1 MEEAIVV
8 PFGMNYK
15 KNSLKYK
22 RVMLCTAKKPSPGT
36 TALHY
41 GDLRPPMGLGYIAA
55 LLEKYGIEVII
66 VDNYV
71 EEQDMVKAIDDFNP
85 DIIGLYMHTPGY
97 YVALDLIDEI
107 KRITNVPLVVGGPH
121 ASLCPETIPDKVDY
135 ICQGEGEFVMLELC
149 RGTDFPRLIDNAISG
164 RIKKL
169 DDMPFPDYNHFWGK
183 NYNWRFDMYGNDS
196 SKVFTMHTSRSCPY
210 RCSFCGVD
218 AIWTRRYTYFSANKI
233 VKEIDHYVDKY
244 GIDGIYFREDLFTA
258 NHRRVEEVCD
268 LLIERPYSIDWA
280 CEARADI
287 TDRALLDKMYESGCR
302 GMYLGVESGDNKALE
317 KKKKDLDLKT
327 MRQFFGHVNEIGLPT
342 YATFCIGTPGETE
355 EEITATE
362 RFIEEINPTTYDKF
376 AYLGLPKSADYA
388 RLLETKDYYHIDAGK
403 IVYSERFFE
412 MAHRLYSSD
421 DPRLYFLKQQKQFL
435 AENKGVLSS
444 YELENFRIP
453 PMDTSEAQSL
463 SSSSIDYVIDP
474 DNLKDIR

>member
-1 MEEAIVV
+1 
-8 PFGMNYK
+8 
-15 KNSLKYK
+15 
-22 RVMLCTAKKPSPGT
+22 
-36 TALHY
+36 
-41 GDLRPPMGLGYIAA
+41 
-55 LLEKYGIEVII
+55 
-66 VDNYV
+66 
-71 EEQDMVKAIDDFNP
+71 
-85 DIIGLYMHTPGY
+85 
-97 YVALDLIDEI
+97 
-107 KRITNVPLVVGGPH
+107 
-121 ASLCPETIPDKVDY
+121 
-135 ICQGEGEFVMLELC
+135 MLELC
-149 RGTDFPRLIDNAISG
+149 RGANFPRLIDNAISG

-169 DDMPFPDYNHFWGK
+169 DDMPFPNYDHFWGK
-183 NYNWRFDMYGNDS
+183 NYNWRFDIYGNDS
-196 SKVFTMHTSRSCPY
+196 SRVFTMHTSRSCPY

-388 RLLETKDYYHIDAGK
+388 RLLETNDYYHIDAGK